1 MIRIAIIGTG
11 SMANTHAEEL
21 KKIEGTQ
28 LVAACD
34 IAPSVAKEFATKH
47 EIKNVFNR
55 VEDLIKFKEFDAVAN
70 VTSDRY
76 HYETTIP
83 LLEAGKHVLC
93 EKPLAENYD
102 DALKM
107 SELAE
112 SKGLVNMVNF
122 SYRNASAIQNAYK
135 IVQSGEIGEVIHLEA
150 SYLQSWLVSKA
161 WGDWKNESR
170 WLWRLSTQHGSKG
183 VLGDVGVHILDFA
196 TYPIGQVEKISCVLK
211 TFDNVKGNRI
221 GKYPLDAN
229 DSAVINLIF
238 KNGAIGTVHTTRWAV
253 GHNNTV
259 SMRLFGSKGSLRI
272 NLDKSPTKLEWCV
285 GENID
290 DAKWDSLEC
299 GITPNIH
306 ELFIKSIKN
315 GVHEKPDFKRG
326 AEIQRLLDV
335 CESSSLKGQIMM
347 L

>member
-112 SKGLVNMVNF
+112 SKGLVSV
-122 SYRNASAIQNAYK
+122 
-135 IVQSGEIGEVIHLEA
+135 
-150 SYLQSWLVSKA
+150 
-161 WGDWKNESR
+161 
-170 WLWRLSTQHGSKG
+170 
-183 VLGDVGVHILDFA
+183 
-196 TYPIGQVEKISCVLK
+196 
-211 TFDNVKGNRI
+211 
-221 GKYPLDAN
+221 
-229 DSAVINLIF
+229 
-238 KNGAIGTVHTTRWAV
+238 
-253 GHNNTV
+253 
-259 SMRLFGSKGSLRI
+259 
-272 NLDKSPTKLEWCV
+272 
-285 GENID
+285 
-290 DAKWDSLEC
+290 
-299 GITPNIH
+299 
-306 ELFIKSIKN
+306 
-315 GVHEKPDFKRG
+315 
-326 AEIQRLLDV
+326 
-335 CESSSLKGQIMM
+335 
-347 L
+347 